1 MPNLPLAQQ
10 TCQSN
15 FAYPRAQS
23 LIQKYS
29 TFCEILHSGH
39 NEDLAGRTKY
49 NFDEKRENLIIK
61 KDRNTPESNNYYYDT
76 DFMDKD
82 NNFVSSVKTGDLLCE
97 EELDSFRE
105 TDSTL
110 KMFKVN
116 PGDLTGPRDAENF
129 CYYNSE
135 DYLGPSCDLNFFL
148 SHKNQTDQDLSNIF

>member
-1 MPNLPLAQQ
+1 MPNLPLPQQ
-10 TCQSN
+10 TSQSN
-15 FAYPRAQS
+15 SLGPRAQS
-23 LIQKYS
+23 PLQKYS
-29 TFCEILHSGH
+29 TFCEILHSGDI
-39 NEDLAGRTKY
+39 EDLAGRTKY

-105 TDSTL
+105 ADSAL

-116 PGDLTGPRDAENF
+116 PRDLTGSRDKENF
-129 CYYNSE
+129 YYYNSE

-148 SHKNQTDQDLSNIF
+148 SHKKQTDQDFENIF